1 MDADDLL
8 PRRRDDALTAL
19 RREDLDPL
27 SVAELEARII
37 ALDAEIARTRTKLAG
52 ATKFRTAADDLFKR

>member
-8 PRRRDDALTAL
+8 PRRRDDALAVL

-27 SVAELEARII
+27 SVAELEARIGE
-37 ALDAEIARTRTKLAG
+37 LEAEAARTRAKLAG
-52 ATKFRTAADDLFKR
+52 ATKFRSAADGLFKR